1 MKQNRLTGVAMA
13 ILVLCNVALKTV
25 RGAATEQVWTS
36 TVGTTAGSTAQT
48 KSRLAEQSRIVQE
61 SSRRIAELVHL
72 RPGTITPNEA
82 EALVQQRIDDEIAVI
97 RQERAKDLEALV
109 LADNHR
115 IELIDQE
122 RAIYRVPVNDS
133 DGQSHWFSG
142 RIPAIWHLHQLDPA
156 VFTLAESIRSQ
167 PQAAELPKDT
177 RVEAHLLVGGT
188 SAQSKMQPFPG
199 DIDYNETFFV
209 HAPTPAAAGEAMA
222 TIVVELV
229 TRTSTDPRLEF
240 DALRI
245 MPLKSRREPETD
257 YKWPAARV
265 LDPTQQSELARQL
278 ASVDSGR
285 ANTDWRALVADERY
299 IVIGKI
305 LGIQALSS
313 ISGERFFATEP
324 LRLDFQVLYF
334 GDKVPV
340 THRDTTLG
348 NYAAHMLDRVSRR
361 VRRGQYLKAAKR
373 TFNFCRATG
382 DLECIVAVTPIFA
395 TPEAKVYHHY
405 KVLEAIA
412 MALDP
417 ETPSRILTATN
428 ARKQLNEA
436 ATVIEAKLPVVAGT
450 IPERPQGV
458 AHQLRVIAKAIRARS
473 SDPVG
478 IVEPDANLAQKMHTL
493 LDVELIP
500 IIRLSLKDRV
510 ETIVDTYIP

>member
-1 MKQNRLTGVAMA
+1 MKQDKLIRGSTTILLLSAFALTQMHGR
-13 ILVLCNVALKTV
+13 ALEPHGTA
-25 RGAATEQVWTS
+25 GI
-36 TVGTTAGSTAQT
+36 GTTAESTAQT
-48 KSRLAEQSRIVQE
+48 TSPLAEHRRVVQE
-61 SSRRIAELVHL
+61 SSGRIAELVHL
-72 RPGTITPNEA
+72 RPATLTPNEA
-82 EALVQQRIDDEIAVI
+82 QALVQQRIDDEIAAI
-97 RQERAKDLEALV
+97 QQARAKDLEALV
-109 LADNHR
+109 PVDNPR
-115 IELIDQE
+115 VESVDRE
-122 RAIYRVPVNDS
+122 RGIYRVAVS
-133 DGQSHWFSG
+133 DGRGQSHWFSG

-188 SAQSKMQPFPG
+188 SAQSMVQPFPG

-265 LDPTQQSELARQL
+265 LDPAQRAELARQL

-305 LGIQALSS
+305 FGIQALSS
-313 ISGERFFATEP
+313 ITGERFFATEP

-334 GDKVPV
+334 GDQVPT

-348 NYAAHMLDRVSRR
+348 NYATHMLERATRR

-382 DLECIVAVTPIFA
+382 DLECIVAVTPIFL

-436 ATVIEAKLPVVAGT
+436 ATEIEAKLPVVAGT